1 MLRERM
7 NSLVSKSFRCF
18 VCYLLKRD
26 NWPTLAWVSSLQVG
40 GRERGLE
47 GIGVVVLVVVVVV
60 VIVAVVVMIVV
71 AAVVVVVV
79 VPYGFPIS
87 SILEKCQT

>member
-1 MLRERM
+1 MLRERI

-60 VIVAVVVMIVV
+60 IVAVVVMIVV

>member
-1 MLRERM
+1 M

-60 VIVAVVVMIVV
+60 VVIVAVVVMIVV
-71 AAVVVVVV
+71 AAVVVVV

>member
-1 MLRERM
+1 M

-60 VIVAVVVMIVV
+60 IVAVVVMIVV
-71 AAVVVVVV
+71 AAAVVVVV

>member
-1 MLRERM
+1 M

-47 GIGVVVLVVVVVV
+47 GIGVVVLVVVVV
-60 VIVAVVVMIVV
+60 IVAVVVMIVV
-71 AAVVVVVV
+71 AAAVVVVVV

>member
-1 MLRERM
+1 M

-47 GIGVVVLVVVVVV
+47 GIGVVVLVVLVVVVV

>member
-1 MLRERM
+1 M

-47 GIGVVVLVVVVVV
+47 GIGVVVLVVVVV
-60 VIVAVVVMIVV
+60 IVAVVVMIV

>member
-1 MLRERM
+1 M

-47 GIGVVVLVVVVVV
+47 GIGVVVLVVVVV
-60 VIVAVVVMIVV
+60 IVAVVVMIVV

>member
-1 MLRERM
+1 M

-60 VIVAVVVMIVV
+60 IVAVVVMIVV